1 MRMKQ
6 NKEDAMMIGWIMGNI
21 GTIVVILIL
30 TAVVTGIVFIMI
42 RDKKQGKSSCGG
54 NCANCK
60 LCSGC
65 QSSGGCN
72 ATVGR
77 KVTGNVKK

>member
-6 NKEDAMMIGWIMGNI
+6 NKEDVMIIGWIMGNI

-65 QSSGGCN
+65 QSSGECN

-77 KVTGNVKK
+77 KETGNVKK